1 MNIYVGNL
9 GQQTSETQLRDLFTA
24 YGEVDSVKIITDH
37 VTGRPR
43 GFAFVEM
50 ADKANAENAI
60 QELNNTKLDTQF
72 ITVNEARPKAT
83 QSGGYGSSYRSS
95 GNRRY

>member
-9 GQQTSETQLRDLFTA
+9 GQQTSETQLRDLFATH
-24 YGEVDSVKIITDH
+24 GEVESVKIITDNI
-37 VTGRPR
+37 TGRSR

-50 ADKANAENAI
+50 TSKAAGENAI
-60 QELNNTKLDTQF
+60 QELNNTKLDTQY
-72 ITVNEARPKAT
+72 ITVNEARPKTT
-83 QSGGYGSSYRSS
+83 QSGNYGSSYRSS